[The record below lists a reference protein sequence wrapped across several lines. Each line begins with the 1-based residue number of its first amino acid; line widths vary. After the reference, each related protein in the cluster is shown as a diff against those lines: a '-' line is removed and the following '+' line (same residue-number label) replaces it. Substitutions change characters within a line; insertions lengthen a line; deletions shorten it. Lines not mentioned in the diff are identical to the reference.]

1 MRKRTPSGFTSGD
14 PLGRY
19 NVLRTRD
26 PDELRD
32 RLEPLYA
39 IRKLE
44 LPRRSRFEAVLN
56 NHQLQNVAVSYG
68 RYGAPVRLT
77 MSNTDFYTQ
86 GFGIRG
92 YGEATTDGR
101 LFKVTGGQG
110 GAAGPGATALLDYR
124 AGFEHVFLKIP
135 PEAVNRKLSALLGTP
150 VGVPLKLHGEYDGS
164 ALAAQFRF
172 LCFVISELDH
182 AKDALPALLV
192 AEYDQALIVAYLCAN
207 LNNYS
212 DRLNAKSPAVAPW
225 QVTRAMDYIEAN
237 WDKAITIEALAEVT
251 QSSARSLFAT
261 FRESRGCS
269 PMAFVKHFRLLR
281 AKEILSSAIPET
293 SVSSVASRCG
303 FLSPGHFAKN
313 YFKLFGELPSETLK
327 RGRRG
332 VRDQTPGDK

>member
-1 MRKRTPSGFTSGD
+1 MGKRATPGHSGE
-14 PLGRY
+14 PLARF

-26 PDELRD
+26 PDELQD

-56 NHQLQNVAVSYG
+56 NRQLPNVAVSYG

-101 LFKVTGGQG
+101 LFKVAGGQG

-135 PEAVNRKLSALLGTP
+135 PEALNRKLAALLGNP
-150 VGVPLKLHGEYDGS
+150 PSAPLKLRGEYDKS
-164 ALAAQFRF
+164 ALAAQFRL
-172 LCFVISELDH
+172 LCFVISELDRSR
-182 AKDALPALLV
+182 DALPAPLL

-207 LNNYS
+207 LHNYS
-212 DRLNAKSPAVAPW
+212 DRLNAKGPAVAPW
-225 QVTRAMDYIEAN
+225 QVARAMEYIEAN
-237 WDKAITIEALAEVT
+237 WDKPITIEALAEAT
-251 QSSARSLFAT
+251 ESSARSLFAT
-261 FRESRGCS
+261 FHKSRGCS
-269 PMAFVKHFRLLR
+269 PMAFVRHFRLLR
-281 AKEILSSAIPET
+281 AKDILSHAAPGT
-293 SVSSVASRCG
+293 SVSSVASKCG
-303 FLSPGHFAKN
+303 FQSAGHFAKK
-313 YFKLFGELPSETLK
+313 YCDLFGELPSETLK

-332 VRDQTPGDK
+332 AS